1 MQVGFLALI
10 VIFLHNNNNQ
20 ANLIQRR
27 KDSGTPIN
35 LKCDGKYDSPGKN
48 DFAPHPYILWNN
60 KNKKKLIWCLC
71 VHYHQI
77 IDTVG
82 FTARYC
88 TYYMMDLADRSIVAL
103 WVAVK
108 HQVIEFLILNIFAF
122 CPFVT
127 QVLSHGSQSKSFSS
141 ECILMW
147 SSNQLLARNVSS
159 QKVHLPSNVI
169 SVFKGLFI
177 ISHGAICLQNPTS
190 VIDWELP
197 SQHQQH
203 HYRQVK
209 HDQTDDAGWPQAER
223 SLPLLWHMALD

>member
-1 MQVGFLALI
+1 MCLVFLVRNAGWVLALI

-35 LKCDGKYDSPGKN
+35 LAGDGKYDSPGKN
-48 DFAPHPYILWNN
+48 DFAPHPYILWDN
-60 KNKKKLIWCLC
+60 KNKKKLIRCLC

-127 QVLSHGSQSKSFSS
+127 QVLSHSSQSKSFSS
-141 ECILMW
+141 ECILM
-147 SSNQLLARNVSS
+147 
-159 QKVHLPSNVI
+159 
-169 SVFKGLFI
+169 
-177 ISHGAICLQNPTS
+177 
-190 VIDWELP
+190 
-197 SQHQQH
+197 
-203 HYRQVK
+203 
-209 HDQTDDAGWPQAER
+209 
-223 SLPLLWHMALD
+223 